1 METFLVILE
10 IIQTATA
17 AITVILAI
25 LAIVKRKELKTIY
38 GNVFESKTNIKKHS
52 DISDVM
58 HDTSVKGDVI
68 IIRKV
73 KQFTINE
80 K

>member
-17 AITVILAI
+17 AITVSLAI

-38 GNVFESKTNIKKHS
+38 GNVFESKTDIKKNS

-58 HDTSVKGDVI
+58 RNSRVGHDVI
-68 IIRKV
+68 IVKKV
-73 KQFTINE
+73 KHLTINE